1 MLGVLSAERT
11 ILAALKLFRSVLLIL
26 DGIVVSLLALFTSQ
40 SDFDSVV
47 SHTFRHLLYYLS
59 AFTGAD
65 ICLPVWGLR
74 LPFFA
79 KNAHKKK
86 PLVRQVIESIP

>member
-11 ILAALKLFRSVLLIL
+11 ILAALKLFRSVLLVL
-26 DGIVVSLLALFTSQ
+26 DGIVVSLLALITSQ

-59 AFTGAD
+59 AFIGAD
-65 ICLPVWGLR
+65 ICLPVWDGEA
-74 LPFFA
+74 PSAA
-79 KNAHKKK
+79 KNARKNK
-86 PLVRQVIESIP
+86 PLVRQVIVTIP